1 MFMVAPF
8 WEQEQIQV
16 FPAGCLCV
24 AGSMSAW
31 STWLPCFMLCRLQS
45 ALYKACSCAQAR
57 SLVSGFI
64 QEPIQSEHIVPLS
77 EKFRMAYVSRAERV
91 AAKAERN
98 YQQRKRRELRN
109 DTVLQALAR
118 FKFL

>member
-1 MFMVAPF
+1 MQSQPPMLQDMGIILLCVP
-8 WEQEQIQV
+8 IQV
-16 FPAGCLCV
+16 
-24 AGSMSAW
+24 SAKDE
-31 STWLPCFMLCRLQS
+31 
-45 ALYKACSCAQAR
+45 Y
-57 SLVSGFI
+57 V
-64 QEPIQSEHIVPLS
+64 VPLS

-98 YQQRKRRELRN
+98 YQQRVRRKLRN